1 MFFKSFQPTFHTKRG
16 VMKMSQNKYFLV
28 KTHPFYVLLLGK
40 ERAKIIGNKWIVS
53 IFLFV
58 VFGLCSFC
66 SSLTSAP
73 FVGRLTTVA
82 TEKYNKLFS
91 IWRLQYTFSTNI
103 IGKYWEILKNI
114 TNRLPSEDC
123 NWRNSQSLE
132 DGKSEWKSETVSHE
146 WAMG

>member
-1 MFFKSFQPTFHTKRG
+1 
-16 VMKMSQNKYFLV
+16 MSQNKYFLV

-103 IGKYWEILKNI
+103 IGKYWKILKNI
-114 TNRLPSEDC
+114 TNCLPSEYY
-123 NWRNSQSLE
+123 NWRNSQSFLSGDYNTLSKPMFNWILNYTFFPE
-132 DGKSEWKSETVSHE
+132 NRIIGWKCTK
-146 WAMG
+146 